1 MYRNAGSICIVDIVR
16 LTDYNISIS
25 EYGRPTMFDYMT
37 VQEAAKL
44 WELSE
49 RRVQKLVLMAL

>member
-25 EYGRPTMFDYMT
+25 EYGRSTMFDYMT

-49 RRVQKLVLMAL
+49 RRIQKL